1 MESTWENRDLP
12 VLESIVR
19 LADQKRSPVGAQQ
32 LVDDTGLDMDDVQRA
47 IFALKNENPPF
58 IEVGRPYANGFY
70 HLIGGVTGHAR
81 RTVGAWPTPEDLTD
95 RLAAAFV
102 EAAEAETEPTKKG
115 KLRSAAEFFG
125 GVGRDV
131 SSEVIAK
138 VITQGM

>member
-1 MESTWENRDLP
+1 MPWLR
-12 VLESIVR
+12 
-19 LADQKRSPVGAQQ
+19 KAQPEPWTRGF
-32 LVDDTGLDMDDVQRA
+32 LHLDMA
-47 IFALKNENPPF
+47 TNPPF

-70 HLIGGVTGHAR
+70 HLVGGVTGHAR
-81 RTVGAWPTPEDLTD
+81 RTVGAWPTPESLTD

-125 GVGRDV
+125 GVGKDV

-138 VITQGM
+138 VITHGM